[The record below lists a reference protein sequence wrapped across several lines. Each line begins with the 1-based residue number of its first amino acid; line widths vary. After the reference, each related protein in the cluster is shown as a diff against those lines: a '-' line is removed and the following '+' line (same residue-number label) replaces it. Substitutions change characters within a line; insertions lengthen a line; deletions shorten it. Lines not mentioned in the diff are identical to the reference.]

1 MAEQRTAEE
10 ISRVNQQYHEQSQLT
25 SSPAYSAS
33 QQLWFEARRVAKR
46 GPPTPAFSSTGL
58 ATPSGSVGGTGNGG
72 DSGAAASTTPQ
83 TGLFQPITLEAESAI
98 MATAYSAGINA
109 REPAQLQQWMAQ
121 PLRTRGE
128 VLETI
133 RQDHTAVIR
142 PELYNLVT
150 QVEQAL
156 AQIDDRVIRQSQDL
170 QWMVSENRQSQ
181 RQYSALSVI
190 LTGWDGSMSPE
201 QRLYMV
207 NWLLSQVTH
216 FQAFLRQR
224 GYRLDAGDAE
234 YIYLNC
240 LSADPTTPPAGT
252 GRWSGITML
261 AFKSWDLRRAFMADR
276 RDSPQF
282 QRKMELPL
290 RVILAAIN
298 LLPDT
303 EPKQVVILWKTLTIM
318 APQQSR
324 QFDEQIVAAARLH
337 YHTADG
343 KLQGILEVTQATF
356 DILQATPPDEAM
368 SDEASVWQ
376 HCWNKIAFGPQHY
389 LDVAES
395 ELFKQAATEASHS
408 ASGIKYGKPSR
419 HWTAPVV
426 YSAGHNPFPIE
437 LQIRKV
443 DRVAFVWDEYCD
455 KIRQLDAKVGDYKQA
470 TYQGPPAVANPQATP
485 PTAAS

>member
-1 MAEQRTAEE
+1 
-10 ISRVNQQYHEQSQLT
+10 
-25 SSPAYSAS
+25 
-33 QQLWFEARRVAKR
+33 
-46 GPPTPAFSSTGL
+46 
-58 ATPSGSVGGTGNGG
+58 
-72 DSGAAASTTPQ
+72 
-83 TGLFQPITLEAESAI
+83 
-98 MATAYSAGINA
+98 
-109 REPAQLQQWMAQ
+109 
-121 PLRTRGE
+121 
-128 VLETI
+128 
-133 RQDHTAVIR
+133 
-142 PELYNLVT
+142 
-150 QVEQAL
+150 
-156 AQIDDRVIRQSQDL
+156 
-170 QWMVSENRQSQ
+170 
-181 RQYSALSVI
+181 
-190 LTGWDGSMSPE
+190 
-201 QRLYMV
+201 
-207 NWLLSQVTH
+207 
-216 FQAFLRQR
+216 
-224 GYRLDAGDAE
+224 
-234 YIYLNC
+234 
-240 LSADPTTPPAGT
+240 
-252 GRWSGITML
+252 
-261 AFKSWDLRRAFMADR
+261 
-276 RDSPQF
+276 
-282 QRKMELPL
+282 MELPL

>member
-1 MAEQRTAEE
+1 MVGFLHALLYAAWCSNRVSHSPCCHFVFSGAEASRATPPATDALRAGPKAVAAMAEQRMAEE

-25 SSPAYSAS
+25 SSPADSAS

-133 RQDHTAVIR
+133 RQYHTAVIR

-190 LTGWDGSMSPE
+190 LTGSTWSTGSSV
-201 QRLYMV
+201 R
-207 NWLLSQVTH
+207 SRT
-216 FQAFLRQR
+216 F
-224 GYRLDAGDAE
+224 
-234 YIYLNC
+234 
-240 LSADPTTPPAGT
+240 
-252 GRWSGITML
+252 
-261 AFKSWDLRRAFMADR
+261 RR
-276 RDSPQF
+276 S
-282 QRKMELPL
+282 
-290 RVILAAIN
+290 
-298 LLPDT
+298 
-303 EPKQVVILWKTLTIM
+303 
-318 APQQSR
+318 
-324 QFDEQIVAAARLH
+324 
-337 YHTADG
+337 
-343 KLQGILEVTQATF
+343 
-356 DILQATPPDEAM
+356 
-368 SDEASVWQ
+368 
-376 HCWNKIAFGPQHY
+376 
-389 LDVAES
+389 
-395 ELFKQAATEASHS
+395 
-408 ASGIKYGKPSR
+408 
-419 HWTAPVV
+419 
-426 YSAGHNPFPIE
+426 
-437 LQIRKV
+437 
-443 DRVAFVWDEYCD
+443 
-455 KIRQLDAKVGDYKQA
+455 
-470 TYQGPPAVANPQATP
+470 
-485 PTAAS
+485 